1 MGFKTT
7 IITHIFCSHNYVV
20 ILELFHKANYVSHS
34 VKLAVKLVDI
44 IYDLSQTEST
54 LFFWTLTAVEHF
66 YFKLIWKFS
75 ETSGCDHL
83 Y

>member
-7 IITHIFCSHNYVV
+7 FITHIFCSHNYVV

-54 LFFWTLTAVEHF
+54 LFF
-66 YFKLIWKFS
+66 
-75 ETSGCDHL
+75 
-83 Y
+83 